1 MVECKNIEIS
11 IKVSTGGKTTDV
23 LYSVVD
29 DVMTVH
35 SFSARFIADNYKL
48 LAKAI
53 DSVEEIALDSMYKGI
68 NMELQVEPEDKEIAA
83 KILMARGYFI
93 PDVDS
98 YVIEVDV
105 DNLGKSYV
113 MGFKDSR
120 ASIDPTRRMK
130 KTTALVGDVSEI
142 EGQIVDALSY
152 SLVSDHNPKK
162 AGISIL
168 STEKEETLVAE
179 YIMVDDEN
187 IRELVPYLQVLIPG
201 IVATGKY
208 QKFQVMASS
217 FILANIFKKM
227 FEGIEIREK
236 IVLGSY
242 KVF

>member
-1 MVECKNIEIS
+1 MVERKNIEIS
-11 IKVSTGGKTTDV
+11 IKVSTEGKTTDV
-23 LYSVVD
+23 LYSVTD
-29 DVMTVH
+29 DVMTIH
-35 SFSARFIADNYKL
+35 SFSARFTADNYKL
-48 LAKAI
+48 LTKAI
-53 DSVEEIALDSMYKGI
+53 DSVEEIAMDSMYSGI
-68 NMELQVEPEDKEIAA
+68 NMEIQVEPEDKEIAA
-83 KILMARGYFI
+83 KILMARGYFV

-120 ASIDPTRRMK
+120 ASIDPVHRMK
-130 KTTALVGDVSEI
+130 KTCSLVGDVSEV

-168 STEKEETLVAE
+168 STEKEESLVAE
-179 YIMVDDEN
+179 YIMVEDES
-187 IRELVPYLQVLIPG
+187 IRELIPYLQVLIPG
-201 IVATGKY
+201 IIAAGKY
-208 QKFQVMASS
+208 KTFQVMASS

-227 FEGIEIREK
+227 FEGVELREK

-242 KVF
+242 KML